1 MRKKTILLLSIMLTC
16 SGFLGFSQDTLRL
29 TLEDAKSYAMENS
42 RTIKKANIS
51 VQKAE
56 SARWQA
62 ISSMLPHVNATL
74 GYTDYLGYE
83 MSLMGQTISMNSYG
97 NLTAQAT
104 VALSGAQLIGV
115 QISNIAKSMSQIN
128 ALSDELTIKTNVSST
143 YYSILVAEESKRIL
157 QGNKDNVKKLYE
169 STVQLV
175 KVGMAE
181 QTAAD
186 QLEVQ
191 VGTMENTIRS
201 VERNIELAYNSLR
214 LILGADVNMPIA
226 LTQTLESFTNKDVAL
241 SVAGIPFDLN
251 NNYTVQLLDQKVELS
266 KKQVNIN
273 QWAYGPTL
281 TGYYQYCTKDY
292 FGKVPAYESIPTN
305 TFIVKLSIPIF
316 SSGERYSKVKQS
328 KFDLQT
334 SELEKQETVDGLLV
348 QEKQLRFNLK
358 SAIETYEL
366 QKKNLDVYQR
376 IFDKASE
383 KYQYGILSSTDLTT
397 INNNLLIAQNSYIS
411 ALMEMLTAQIN
422 LQKLLNNL

>member
-1 MRKKTILLLSIMLTC
+1 MRKKTILFLSIMLTC

-62 ISSMLPHVNATL
+62 ISSMLPHIDASL
-74 GYTDYLGYE
+74 GYTDYFGFV
-83 MSLMGQTISMNSYG
+83 SMGRSMLAYG
-97 NLTAQAT
+97 DLTPKVS

-115 QISNIAKSMSQIN
+115 QISNIAKSMSQMN

-241 SVAGIPFDLN
+241 SVAGMSFDLN

-411 ALMEMLTAQIN
+411 ALMEMFTAQIN

>member
-62 ISSMLPHVNATL
+62 ISSMLPHIDVSL
-74 GYTDYLGYE
+74 GYTDYFGFV
-83 MSLMGQTISMNSYG
+83 SMGSSMLAYG
-97 NLTAQAT
+97 DLTPKVS

-115 QISNIAKSMSQIN
+115 QISNVAKSMSQIN
-128 ALSDELTIKTNVSST
+128 ALSDELTIKTSVSST

-214 LILGADVNMPIA
+214 LILGTDVNMPIA

-292 FGKVPAYESIPTN
+292 FGKVPAYESMPTN

-334 SELEKQETVDGLLV
+334 IELEKQETVDGLLV

-411 ALMEMLTAQIN
+411 ALMEMFTAQIN

>member
-62 ISSMLPHVNATL
+62 ISSMLPHIDVSL
-74 GYTDYLGYE
+74 GYTDYFGFV
-83 MSLMGQTISMNSYG
+83 SMGSSMLAYG
-97 NLTAQAT
+97 DLTPKVS

-115 QISNIAKSMSQIN
+115 QISNVAKSMSQIN
-128 ALSDELTIKTNVSST
+128 ALSDELTIKTSVSST

-191 VGTMENTIRS
+191 VGTMENAIRS

-214 LILGADVNMPIA
+214 LILGTDVNMPIA

-292 FGKVPAYESIPTN
+292 FGKVPAYESMPTN

-334 SELEKQETVDGLLV
+334 IELEKQETVDGLLV

-411 ALMEMLTAQIN
+411 ALMEMFTAQIN

>member
-1 MRKKTILLLSIMLTC
+1 MRKKTILFLSIMLTC

-62 ISSMLPHVNATL
+62 ISSMLPHIDASL
-74 GYTDYLGYE
+74 GYTDYFGFV
-83 MSLMGQTISMNSYG
+83 SMGSSILAYG
-97 NLTAQAT
+97 DLTPKVS
-104 VALSGAQLIGV
+104 VALSGAQLVGV
-115 QISNIAKSMSQIN
+115 QISNIAKSMSQMN

-191 VGTMENTIRS
+191 VGTMENAIRS

-241 SVAGIPFDLN
+241 SVAGMSFDLN

-411 ALMEMLTAQIN
+411 ALMEMFTAQIN

>member
-62 ISSMLPHVNATL
+62 ISSMLPHIDVSL
-74 GYTDYLGYE
+74 GYTDYFGFV
-83 MSLMGQTISMNSYG
+83 SMGSSMLAYG
-97 NLTAQAT
+97 DLTPKVS

-115 QISNIAKSMSQIN
+115 QISNVAKSMSQIN
-128 ALSDELTIKTNVSST
+128 ALSDELTIKTSVSST

-214 LILGADVNMPIA
+214 LILGTDANIPIA

-241 SVAGIPFDLN
+241 SVAGMPLDLN
-251 NNYTVQLLDQKVELS
+251 NNYTVQLVNQNLELS
-266 KKQVNIN
+266 KKQVNVN
-273 QWAYGPTL
+273 EWAYAPSL
-281 TGYYQYCTKDY
+281 SAYYQYTKKTY
-292 FGKVPAYESIPTN
+292 FDKDAGFDMTPPNVVGVT
-305 TFIVKLSIPIF
+305 LSIPIF

>member
-1 MRKKTILLLSIMLTC
+1 MRKKTILFLSIMLTC

-62 ISSMLPHVNATL
+62 ISSMLPHIDASL
-74 GYTDYLGYE
+74 GYTDYFGFV
-83 MSLMGQTISMNSYG
+83 SMGSSILAYG
-97 NLTAQAT
+97 DLTPKVS
-104 VALSGAQLIGV
+104 VALSGAQLVGV
-115 QISNIAKSMSQIN
+115 QLSNISQSMAQIS
-128 ALSDELTIKTNVSST
+128 ALSDELIIKTNVSST

-191 VGTMENTIRS
+191 VGTMENAIRS

-241 SVAGIPFDLN
+241 SVAGMSFDLN

>member
-1 MRKKTILLLSIMLTC
+1 M
-16 SGFLGFSQDTLRL
+16 G
-29 TLEDAKSYAMENS
+29 
-42 RTIKKANIS
+42 
-51 VQKAE
+51 
-56 SARWQA
+56 
-62 ISSMLPHVNATL
+62 SSMLA
-74 GYTDYLGYE
+74 
-83 MSLMGQTISMNSYG
+83 YG
-97 NLTAQAT
+97 DLTPKVS

-115 QISNIAKSMSQIN
+115 QISNVAKSMSQIN
-128 ALSDELTIKTNVSST
+128 ALSDELTIKTSVSST

-241 SVAGIPFDLN
+241 SVAGMPFDLN

-292 FGKVPAYESIPTN
+292 FGKVPAYESMPTN

>member
-62 ISSMLPHVNATL
+62 ISSMLPHIDASL
-74 GYTDYLGYE
+74 GYTDYFGFV
-83 MSLMGQTISMNSYG
+83 SMGSSILAYG
-97 NLTAQAT
+97 DLTPKVS
-104 VALSGAQLIGV
+104 VALSGAQLVGV
-115 QISNIAKSMSQIN
+115 QLSNISQSMAQIS
-128 ALSDELTIKTNVSST
+128 ALSDELIIKTNVSST

-191 VGTMENTIRS
+191 VGTMENAIRS

-241 SVAGIPFDLN
+241 SVAGMSFDLN

>member
-1 MRKKTILLLSIMLTC
+1 MRKKTILFLSIMLTC
-16 SGFLGFSQDTLRL
+16 SEFLGFSQDTLRL

-62 ISSMLPHVNATL
+62 ISSMLPHIDASL
-74 GYTDYLGYE
+74 GYTDYFGFV
-83 MSLMGQTISMNSYG
+83 SMGSSILAYG
-97 NLTAQAT
+97 DLTPKVS
-104 VALSGAQLIGV
+104 VALSGAQLVGV
-115 QISNIAKSMSQIN
+115 QLSNISQSMAQIS
-128 ALSDELTIKTNVSST
+128 ALSDELIIKTNVSST

-191 VGTMENTIRS
+191 VGTMENAIRS

-241 SVAGIPFDLN
+241 SVAGMSFDLN

-411 ALMEMLTAQIN
+411 ALMEMFTAQIN

>member
-1 MRKKTILLLSIMLTC
+1 MRKKTILFLSIMLTC

-214 LILGADVNMPIA
+214 LILGTDANIPIA

-241 SVAGIPFDLN
+241 SVAGMPLDLN
-251 NNYTVQLLDQKVELS
+251 NNYTVQLVNQNLELS
-266 KKQVNIN
+266 KKQVNVN
-273 QWAYGPTL
+273 EWAYAPSL
-281 TGYYQYCTKDY
+281 SAYYQYTKKTY
-292 FGKVPAYESIPTN
+292 FDKDAGFDMTPPNVVGVT
-305 TFIVKLSIPIF
+305 LSIPIF

>member
-1 MRKKTILLLSIMLTC
+1 MRKKTILFLSIMLTC

-62 ISSMLPHVNATL
+62 ISSMLPHIDASL
-74 GYTDYLGYE
+74 GYTDYFGFV
-83 MSLMGQTISMNSYG
+83 SMGSSILAYG
-97 NLTAQAT
+97 DLTPKVS
-104 VALSGAQLIGV
+104 VALSGAQLVGV
-115 QISNIAKSMSQIN
+115 QLSNISQSMAQIS
-128 ALSDELTIKTNVSST
+128 ALSDELIIKTNVSST

-191 VGTMENTIRS
+191 VGTMENAIRS

-241 SVAGIPFDLN
+241 SVAGMSFDLN

-292 FGKVPAYESIPTN
+292 FGKVPAYESMPTN

-411 ALMEMLTAQIN
+411 ALMEMFTAQIN

>member
-62 ISSMLPHVNATL
+62 ISSMLPHIDVSL
-74 GYTDYLGYE
+74 GYTDYFGFV
-83 MSLMGQTISMNSYG
+83 SMGSSMLAYG
-97 NLTAQAT
+97 DLTPKVS

-115 QISNIAKSMSQIN
+115 QISNVAKSMSQIN
-128 ALSDELTIKTNVSST
+128 ALSDELTIKTSVSST

-214 LILGADVNMPIA
+214 LILGTDVNMPIA

-292 FGKVPAYESIPTN
+292 FGKVPAYESMPTN

-411 ALMEMLTAQIN
+411 ALMEMFTAQIN

>member
-62 ISSMLPHVNATL
+62 ISSMLPHIDVSL
-74 GYTDYLGYE
+74 GYTDYFGFV
-83 MSLMGQTISMNSYG
+83 SMGSSILAYG
-97 NLTAQAT
+97 DLTPKVS

-115 QISNIAKSMSQIN
+115 QISNVAKSMSQMN
-128 ALSDELTIKTNVSST
+128 ALSDELTIKTSVSST

-214 LILGADVNMPIA
+214 LILGTDVNMPIA

-241 SVAGIPFDLN
+241 SVAGMPLDLN

-292 FGKVPAYESIPTN
+292 FGKVPAYESMPTN

>member
-1 MRKKTILLLSIMLTC
+1 MRKKTILFLSIMLTC

-62 ISSMLPHVNATL
+62 ISSMLPHIDVSL
-74 GYTDYLGYE
+74 GYTDYFGFV
-83 MSLMGQTISMNSYG
+83 SMGSSMLAYG
-97 NLTAQAT
+97 DLTPKVS

-115 QISNIAKSMSQIN
+115 QISNVAKSMSQIN
-128 ALSDELTIKTNVSST
+128 ALSDELTIKTSVSST

-214 LILGADVNMPIA
+214 LILGTDVNMPIA

-292 FGKVPAYESIPTN
+292 FGKVPAYESMPTN

>member
-1 MRKKTILLLSIMLTC
+1 MRKKTILFLSIMLTC

-62 ISSMLPHVNATL
+62 ISSMLPHIDASL
-74 GYTDYLGYE
+74 GYTDYFGFV
-83 MSLMGQTISMNSYG
+83 SMGSSILAYG
-97 NLTAQAT
+97 DLTPKVS
-104 VALSGAQLIGV
+104 VALSGAQLVGV
-115 QISNIAKSMSQIN
+115 QLSNISQSMAQIS
-128 ALSDELTIKTNVSST
+128 ALSDELIIKTNVSST

-191 VGTMENTIRS
+191 VGTMENAIRS

-241 SVAGIPFDLN
+241 SVAGMSFDLN

-411 ALMEMLTAQIN
+411 ALMEMFTAQIN

>member
-62 ISSMLPHVNATL
+62 ISSMLPHIDVSL
-74 GYTDYLGYE
+74 GYTDYFGFV
-83 MSLMGQTISMNSYG
+83 SMGSSMLAYG
-97 NLTAQAT
+97 DLTPKVS

-115 QISNIAKSMSQIN
+115 QISNVAKSMSQIN
-128 ALSDELTIKTNVSST
+128 ALSDELTIKTSVSST

-214 LILGADVNMPIA
+214 LILGTDANIPIA

-292 FGKVPAYESIPTN
+292 FGKVPAYESMPTN

-411 ALMEMLTAQIN
+411 ALMEMFTAQIN